1 MEEKGNMTEK
11 TVADTAVPPLVG
23 NLPPYCRRDVD
34 TLRRFVHAVVS
45 EEAPT
50 AAVSPDDFKNVLLTG
65 ATGFIGRFFLHD
77 LLRQNAELIVHCI
90 VRPPEA
96 PGPESIRTVLE
107 QADIWDESFAP
118 RIRVMVGD
126 VAESRFGLSET
137 DFDVLCR
144 QIDAVYHLAAD
155 INLSSSYL
163 AIRKVNTFSIRNVL
177 ELCLR
182 NRFKHL
188 FYASTMGVFP
198 QYFCGFAHEF
208 KDSRIDHQM
217 QPDLASMK
225 RMFPL
230 GGLLG
235 YPWSKLTSEQ
245 ILLFAQQAGMPL
257 AIFRLPQTSLSSKG
271 YTQANDLGVR
281 IFAGVVDSET
291 LPAEYTFRS
300 SNEAVDTLSEVC
312 TAISLNPERRFT
324 IYHCCN
330 PQLDPYD
337 LEPADFGLY
346 WSEVSSESFKR
357 ACQARGENSPL
368 HGYGAVLDHL
378 GKYWLSK
385 DKPTDRLPI
394 CDRAIREDCPQPI
407 KWPGTLPTLRRSIQW
422 VKAHRCEWPYPIPQS
437 RLDFDC
443 LIAQAKGYAEEQ
455 EVPFDSAYPAW
466 IRQNLQQLVGA
477 LNAPDTRLIKDKIH
491 DIVFELSRFLR
502 SNAGLARERRLHP
515 EIEREELTRPVFII
529 GINRTGTT
537 YLHRLMSRDN
547 RFWALRLYEC
557 IEPVL
562 PKGDYATVAGTPD
575 DPRRSRTDEAVRSSD
590 IFKVLEGVHDVS
602 VDEPEEDFQIFRMAF
617 SAWVYT
623 AQFHIPEYGRWLN
636 ANGSE
641 DAYAYHRRTMQ
652 HFTWQRRQREPGHQG
667 QWLLK
672 MPFHLMELD
681 SLIKTYPDA
690 LFIQTHREPTQFM
703 GSCNSLVERVRSIS
717 SEPLPPNEFGAEQL
731 AFMSG
736 MLDKAV
742 DFRLAHP
749 GLEDR
754 WVDVNYIDLVE
765 NPFGVIRGI
774 YEHFGWTLGQ
784 AASGTMEEWHE
795 RQIEKRRTETRHRY
809 ALEDYGLTPEAVNA
823 AFARYRDFITSRGIR
838 SSGF

>member
-1 MEEKGNMTEK
+1 MTER
-11 TVADTAVPPLVG
+11 TAADTAVAPLDG
-23 NLPPYCRRDVD
+23 ALPPHCQRDVD
-34 TLRRFVHAVVS
+34 TLRQFVHAVVS
-45 EEAPT
+45 EEAPA
-50 AAVSPDDFKNVLLTG
+50 AAVSPDDLKNVFLTG

-90 VRPPEA
+90 VRADSVEH
-96 PGPESIRTVLE
+96 GFERIRTALE

-118 RIRVMVGD
+118 RIRVVVGD

-137 DFDVLCR
+137 DFDVLCQ
-144 QIDAVYHLAAD
+144 QIDAVYHLAASID
-155 INLSSSYL
+155 LVSSYL

-182 NRFKHL
+182 KRFKHL

-230 GGLLG
+230 GWLG

-271 YTQANDLGVR
+271 YTPAHDLSVR
-281 IFAGVVDSET
+281 LFAAVVVCET
-291 LPAEYTFRS
+291 LPEEFTFRS

-330 PQLDPYD
+330 PDLDHYD
-337 LEPADFGLY
+337 LEPADYGFY
-346 WSEVSSESFKR
+346 WPEVPYEAFKR
-357 ACQARGENSPL
+357 ACQAHGENSPL
-368 HGYGAVLDHL
+368 HGYWAVLDHL
-378 GKYWLSK
+378 GKYWFSK
-385 DKPTDRLPI
+385 NKPVDCLPV
-394 CDRAIREDCPQPI
+394 CDHAIREDCPHPVE
-407 KWPGTLPTLRRSIQW
+407 WPGTWTKLKRSKEWIM
-422 VKAHRCEWPYPIPQS
+422 AHREEWPYPIAQS

-443 LIAQAKGYAEEQ
+443 LIARAERYAQ
-455 EVPFDSAYPAW
+455 DQGTPFDSAYPAW
-466 IRQNLQQLVGA
+466 MCQALRQLVGA
-477 LNAPDTRLIKDKIH
+477 MKSPDAKLLEDRLSDM
-491 DIVFELSRFLR
+491 VFELSRFLR
-502 SNAGLARERRLHP
+502 SNAGLARERLQHP
-515 EIEREELTRPVFII
+515 EIEREEITRPVFIV

-537 YLHRLMSRDN
+537 YLHRLMSRDE
-547 RFWALRLYEC
+547 RFWALRLYEYA
-557 IEPVL
+557 EPVL
-562 PKGDYATVAGTPD
+562 WTGEYATVAGTPD
-575 DPRRSRTDEAVRSSD
+575 DPRRTRMQGMLDASN
-590 IFKVLEGVHDVS
+590 ILKVVEGVHHFD
-602 VDEPEEDFQIFRMAF
+602 VDEPEEDFPIFRMAF
-617 SAWVYT
+617 SAWVST
-623 AQFHIPEYGRWLN
+623 ARFHIPEYGRWLN

-641 DAYAYHRRTMQ
+641 DVYAYHRRTMQ
-652 HFTWQRRQREPGHQG
+652 HFTWQRRQREPGHNG
-667 QWLLK
+667 QWLFK

-681 SLIKTYPDA
+681 TLIKTYPDA
-690 LFIQTHREPTQFM
+690 LFIQTHREPSQFM
-703 GSCNSLVERVRSIS
+703 GSWSSLVERVRSLS

-749 GLEDR
+749 ELEDR

-774 YEHFGWTLGQ
+774 YERFGWTLKQ
-784 AASGTMEEWHE
+784 AASDAMEEWQFH
-795 RQIEKRRTETRHRY
+795 QAEKRRAETRHRY

-823 AFARYRDFITSRGIR
+823 AFVRYRDFITSRGIR
-838 SSGF
+838 SSRF